1 MRQKILKIYIEK
13 KEMETI
19 KSCDSCEISYIKR
32 SDELPVKNGD
42 FVIFTDGESEF
53 IRQLLKISDNKILYT
68 SLWTPHNSQ
77 QYSLVIVMT
86 LLYQCIMNLRYSEI
100 IHKEFYLD
108 MQFFSLEQVE
118 NELEMIRISLLLLE
132 NKIGITEY
140 IKELEFYSEIA
151 DNYWFESAV
160 LILKKYIWNYTLSE
174 KQTKIAERIK
184 AAVFEMQDCLK
195 DSNKWDKI
203 SKIAYKIHNEPDGIM
218 DKQLK

>member
-19 KSCDSCEISYIKR
+19 KSCDSCEISYVKR

-53 IRQLLKISDNKILYT
+53 IRQLLKIYNNKILYA
-68 SLWTPHNSQ
+68 SLWTPDNSR
-77 QYSLVIVMT
+77 QYSLVIVIT

-100 IHKEFYLD
+100 IHKESYLD

-132 NKIGITEY
+132 NKIGIAEY
-140 IKELEFYSEIA
+140 IKELKFYSEIA
-151 DNYWFESAV
+151 DNYWFESAI
-160 LILKKYIWNYTLSE
+160 LILKKYIWDYTLNE
-174 KQTKIAERIK
+174 KQIEIAERMK
-184 AAVFEMQDCLK
+184 SAVFEMKNCLK
-195 DSNKWDKI
+195 NSNKWDKI
-203 SKIAYKIHNEPDGIM
+203 SRIAYKIHNEPGEFM
-218 DKQLK
+218 DKRLQ